1 MVDGARTHD
10 RLDHNQE
17 LYQLSYNHQ
26 SYELFIPHNYSN
38 PNLFSFIRIA
48 MDEMV
53 AIMTEPRKI
62 FYFIIFSVLVY
73 VMNG

>member
-1 MVDGARTHD
+1 
-10 RLDHNQE
+10 
-17 LYQLSYNHQ
+17 
-26 SYELFIPHNYSN
+26 
-38 PNLFSFIRIA
+38 